1 MGRMENRYGLRKEE
15 RKKDNGERSAQ
26 AGQAAGGVEQNAMN
40 SDNPSALALNQSRAQ
55 HLIETDALAALLD
68 TPDFHT
74 LYRVVDMRGYVR
86 THNLPDGRQTADYV
100 GAPEEYASSHIPG
113 AVYLDWT
120 RDIVDPDDPVAAQ
133 LAPPDKFAR
142 VLGQAGIGSEHIV
155 IAYDAH
161 PASQFATRLWWALR
175 AYGHPAALVLNG
187 GWPKW
192 TRENRP
198 VTNAL
203 PDYAPAVFTP
213 RPQSGWRMTAD
224 DVAARLADPD
234 MTLLDAR
241 DHAQYTGQIA
251 RGTRGGHIPG
261 AKNVPREALLAPD
274 GTFRTALE
282 LEQIVTASGANPDKQ
297 NVAYCNGGV
306 AATSVLFA
314 LSMLGY
320 SRLTNYDGSWNE
332 WSERADLPVE
342 KTL

>member
-1 MGRMENRYGLRKEE
+1 M
-15 RKKDNGERSAQ
+15 
-26 AGQAAGGVEQNAMN
+26 
-40 SDNPSALALNQSRAQ
+40 
-55 HLIETDALAALLD
+55 ETDTLAALLN
-68 TPDFHT
+68 TPDFHARF
-74 LYRVVDMRGYVR
+74 RVVDMRGYVR
-86 THNLPDGRQTADYV
+86 AHILPDGRQTADYI
-100 GAPEEYASSHIPG
+100 GAPDEYAISHIPG
-113 AVYLDWT
+113 AAYLDWT
-120 RDIVDPDDPVAAQ
+120 RDIVDLDDPVAAQ

-142 VLGQAGIGSEHIV
+142 VLGQAGIESEHTV

-192 TRENRP
+192 IREDRP
-198 VTNAL
+198 VTAAL
-203 PDYAPAVFTP
+203 PASAPAVFTP

-224 DVAARLADPD
+224 EVAAHINDPD
-234 MTLLDAR
+234 VTLLDAR
-241 DHAQYTGQIA
+241 DDAQYTGRIA

-261 AKNVPREALLAPD
+261 ARNVPREALLAPD

-282 LEQIVTASGANPDKQ
+282 LEQIVTASGADPAKQ

-320 SRLTNYDGSWNE
+320 TRLTNYDGSWNE
-332 WSERADLPVE
+332 WSERADLPIE
-342 KTL
+342 KIL